1 MTPQQEALLRRL
13 AINDQTTA
21 IGALSG
27 TSGQVGLDDRTYALA
42 RVAALIATESPLAT
56 YQWAI
61 DLAIAAGATEGD
73 VVDVLIAVAPIVGLA
88 RVTRAAPEVALA
100 LGYDVAQPD
109 PP

>member
-1 MTPQQEALLRRL
+1 LVER
-13 AINDQTTA
+13 
-21 IGALSG
+21 
-27 TSGQVGLDDRTYALA
+27 
-42 RVAALIATESPLAT
+42 
-56 YQWAI
+56 
-61 DLAIAAGATEGD
+61 LAIAAGATEED

>member
-1 MTPQQEALLRRL
+1 
-13 AINDQTTA
+13 
-21 IGALSG
+21 
-27 TSGQVGLDDRTYALA
+27 VGLDDRTYALA